1 MSFDA
6 FDRVINE
13 FGPSVYRTALIK
25 TGDPDTAQDI
35 YQQVFLL
42 LCEKRPSF
50 KCREQLKVWLIRS
63 AIKLA
68 AAERRRAENTKTE
81 PLCDAHDRHASPE
94 PAFELCD
101 LIGTLPGPLRDVT
114 LLYYIEDMSVPDI
127 ARATG
132 LSNSAIKSRLARAR
146 KLLKKIYEEE
156 LL

>member
-1 MSFDA
+1 MSPGA
-6 FDRVINE
+6 FDKVINE

-81 PLCDAHDRHASPE
+81 PLCASHDRHTSPD

-101 LIGTLPGPLRDVT
+101 LIGTLHEPLRDVT
-114 LLYYIEDMSVPDI
+114 LLYYIEDMSVSDI
-127 ARATG
+127 SETLGISKGSVKTR
-132 LSNSAIKSRLARAR
+132 LSRAR
-146 KLLKKIYEEE
+146 DRLEILYKEGLV
-156 LL
+156 